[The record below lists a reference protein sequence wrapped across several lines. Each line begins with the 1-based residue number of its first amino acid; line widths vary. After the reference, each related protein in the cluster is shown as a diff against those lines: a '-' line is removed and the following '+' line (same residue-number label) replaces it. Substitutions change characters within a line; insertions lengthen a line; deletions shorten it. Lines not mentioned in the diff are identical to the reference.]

1 MIERTSRP
9 LTRRVLMV
17 DDELLHPTTTGG
29 RAVRALVDEL
39 RARGIDTVEALSCE
53 DGVSVVVS
61 DSAIHC
67 VFINWTLGENNRHS
81 HAEAT
86 DLLRAVRSR
95 NAKIPIFLMADQ
107 KVAGTITI
115 EVATLADEF
124 IWLLEDTAAFMAGRA
139 QAAIERYL
147 QGLLP
152 PFAAAL
158 ARYDRERE
166 HSWAAPGHQGGI
178 AFLKSPV
185 GRVFFDFY
193 GENLFRTDMG
203 IERAALG
210 SLLGH
215 SGPIGES
222 ERYAAKVFGAHRSYS
237 VLNGTSASNRAIMS
251 ACVGDGEIALCDRN
265 CHKSIEQGLVL
276 TGGIPV
282 FLTPTRNRF
291 GIIGP
296 ISPEQLEPAAIRK
309 SIAANPLAKNA
320 SSQRPVYAVVTNCTY
335 DGMCY
340 HAADAEARLAKSV
353 DRVHFDEAWY
363 GYARFN
369 PMYVDRYA
377 MRGSPDEHPTDGPT
391 VFATHSTH
399 KLLAALSQTSFIHI
413 RDGRGAIDHGRFN
426 EAYCSQASTSPL
438 YALIASNDVAAAMMD
453 GPGGQVLTQD
463 VINEAVACRLAVAR
477 VHQEFRGRKDWFFA
491 PWNAEEVR
499 DPKTGKRTPFHEV
512 PPDLLATDPSYWVL
526 HPGES
531 WHGFERI
538 PENWCM
544 LDPIKF
550 GIVCPGMKPDG
561 QLDSRGI
568 PADIVTAYLG
578 RHGIVPSRTTDHMVL
593 FLFSVGITKGKWGTL
608 LNTLLDFKADYDRN
622 APLDQVLPHIV
633 AAAPARYAGMGLR
646 DLGDQMWEHMK
657 KSRQGYWQAQA
668 YATLPS
674 AEMTP
679 RRAFQQL
686 MAGAAEKVPL
696 DQMAN
701 RVVAV
706 GVIPYPPGIPIVMP
720 GENLGG
726 MDGPWLTYLR
736 ILLEYGHR
744 FPGFAKEV
752 EGTEERDGTYH
763 VYCLAT
769 AARRP
774 ATDDRQ
780 REDRVQF
787 EDSDD
792 PDFVPPGAERAS
804 RRRKVPVAAGSSSG
818 SRRRNSG

>member
-9 LTRRVLMV
+9 LPRRVLMV
-17 DDELLHPTTTGG
+17 DDELSHPTTAGG
-29 RAVRALVDEL
+29 RAVRRLVEEL
-39 RARGIDTVEALSCE
+39 GARGIEVVEALSCE
-53 DGVSVVVS
+53 DGVATVVS
-61 DSAIHC
+61 DAAIHC
-67 VFINWTLGENNRHS
+67 VFVNWTLGSNDRQS

-86 DLLRAVRSR
+86 ELLRTVRAR
-95 NAKIPIFLMADQ
+95 NAKVPVVLMADR
-107 KVAGTITI
+107 KVAGTVTI

-124 IWLLEDTAAFMAGRA
+124 VWILEDTAAFVAGRA
-139 QAAIERYL
+139 VAAIERYI

-166 HSWAAPGHQGGI
+166 YSWAAPGHQGGV

-203 IERAALG
+203 IERGALG

-215 SGPIGES
+215 TGPVGES
-222 ERYAAKVFGAHRSYS
+222 ERYAARVFGAHRSYS
-237 VLNGTSASNRAIMS
+237 VLNGTSGSNRAIMA
-251 ACVGDGEIALCDRN
+251 ACVGDAEIALCDRN
-265 CHKSIEQGLVL
+265 CHKSIEQGLV
-276 TGGIPV
+276 TSGGIPV
-282 FLTPTRNRF
+282 FLSPTRNRF

-296 ISPEQLEPAAIRK
+296 IPPERLDPKAIAK
-309 SIAANPLAKNA
+309 SIAANPLAKAAA
-320 SSQRPVYAVVTNCTY
+320 SKRPVYAVVTNCTY

-340 HAADAEARLAKSV
+340 HAADAEAQLAKSV
-353 DRVHFDEAWY
+353 DRIHFDEAWY

-369 PMYVDRYA
+369 PMYRDRYA
-377 MRGSPDEHPTDGPT
+377 MRGNPADHPKDGPT
-391 VFATHSTH
+391 VYATHSTH
-399 KLLAALSQTSFIHI
+399 KLLAALSQTSYIHI

-463 VINEAVACRLAVAR
+463 VIDEAVACRLAVAR
-477 VHQEFRGRKDWFFA
+477 IRQEFLARKDWFFA

-499 DPKTGKRTPFHEV
+499 DPKTGKRIPFHEA
-512 PPDLLATDPSYWVL
+512 PPELLTTEPACWVL

-531 WHGFERI
+531 WHGFEGL
-538 PENWCM
+538 PDNWCM

-550 GIVCPGMKPDG
+550 GIVCPGMKTDG
-561 QLDSRGI
+561 QLDTRGI

-608 LNTLLDFKADYDRN
+608 LNTLLDFKVDYDRN
-622 APLDQVLPHIV
+622 ASLAEVLPALV
-633 AAAPARYAGMGLR
+633 EAAPDRYAGKGLK
-646 DLGDQMWEHMK
+646 DLGDEMWGHLR
-657 KSRQGYWQAQA
+657 KSRQGHWQAQA
-668 YATLPS
+668 YATLPTP
-674 AEMTP
+674 EMTP
-679 RRAFQQL
+679 RRAFQRL
-686 MAGAAEKVPL
+686 MAGEAEKVPL
-696 DQMAN
+696 GEMAD

-720 GENLGG
+720 GESVGAA
-726 MDGPWLTYLR
+726 DGPWLTYLR
-736 ILLEYGHR
+736 TLQEWGHR

-752 EGTEERDGTYH
+752 EGTEEKDGVYH
-763 VYCLAT
+763 IYC
-769 AARRP
+769 
-774 ATDDRQ
+774 
-780 REDRVQF
+780 V
-787 EDSDD
+787 
-792 PDFVPPGAERAS
+792 
-804 RRRKVPVAAGSSSG
+804 KK
-818 SRRRNSG
+818 

>member
-9 LTRRVLMV
+9 LTRRVLIV
-17 DDELLHPTTTGG
+17 DDDLAQRTTAGG
-29 RAVRALVDEL
+29 RAIRGLADEL
-39 RARGIDTVEALSCE
+39 QARGIHVVEAFSCE
-53 DGVSVVVS
+53 DGLATANS
-61 DSAIHC
+61 DSAIHT
-67 VFINWTLGENNRHS
+67 VFVNWTLGKNDRRS
-81 HAEAT
+81 HDEAT
-86 DLLRAVRSR
+86 DLLRAIRAR
-95 NAKIPIFLMADQ
+95 NAKIPIFLMANR

-124 IWLLEDTAAFMAGRA
+124 IWLLEDTAGFIAGRT
-139 QAAIERYL
+139 QAAVERYL

-158 ARYDRERE
+158 ASYERERE
-166 HSWAAPGHQGGI
+166 YSWAAPGHQGGV
-178 AFLKSPV
+178 AFLRSPV

-193 GENLFRTDMG
+193 GENLFRTDLG
-203 IERAALG
+203 IERGALG

-215 SGPIGES
+215 TGPVGES

-237 VLNGTSASNRAIMS
+237 VLNGTSGSNRAIMS

-265 CHKSIEQGLVL
+265 CHKSVEQGLVL

-282 FLTPTRNRF
+282 FLTPTRNRY

-296 ISPEQLEPAAIRK
+296 IAPEGLEPPAIKR

-340 HAADAEARLAKSV
+340 HATDAEARLGQSV

-369 PMYVDRYA
+369 PIYRDRYA
-377 MRGSPDEHPTDGPT
+377 MRGDPAEHPQDGPT
-391 VFATHSTH
+391 VFATHSTL

-453 GPGGQVLTQD
+453 GPGGLALTQD
-463 VINEAVACRLAVAR
+463 VIDEAVACRQAVAR
-477 VHQEFRGRKDWFFA
+477 VRQEFLSRKDWFFA
-491 PWNAEEVR
+491 PWNAEGFV
-499 DPKTGKRTPFHEV
+499 DAKTGKRIPFHEA
-512 PPDLLATDPSYWVL
+512 PAKLLATEPACWVL
-526 HPGES
+526 RPGES
-531 WHGFERI
+531 WHGVGRI
-538 PENWCM
+538 AENWCM
-544 LDPIKF
+544 LDLIKF
-550 GIVCPGMKPDG
+550 GIVCRGMKPDG
-561 QLDSRGI
+561 RLDTRGI

-578 RHGIVPSRTTDHMVL
+578 RHGTVPSRTTDHMVL

-622 APLDQVLPHIV
+622 APLSEVLPNIL
-633 AAAPARYAGMGLR
+633 AAAPARYAGMGLKE
-646 DLGDQMWEHMK
+646 LGDEMWEHMK
-657 KSRQGYWQAQA
+657 QSRQGYWQAQA
-668 YATLPS
+668 YATLPTP
-674 AEMTP
+674 EMTP

-696 DQMAN
+696 DEMAN
-701 RVVAV
+701 RVVGV

-720 GENLGG
+720 GENLGEN
-726 MDGPWLTYLR
+726 DGPWLTYLR
-736 ILLEYGHR
+736 ALREWGHR

-752 EGTEERDGTYH
+752 EGTEERDGTYY
-763 VYCLAT
+763 VYCLT
-769 AARRP
+769 
-774 ATDDRQ
+774 RQ
-780 REDRVQF
+780 
-787 EDSDD
+787 
-792 PDFVPPGAERAS
+792 
-804 RRRKVPVAAGSSSG
+804 AAGAH
-818 SRRRNSG
+818 RPPVLAAAAV